1 MNYVNFAGLCRFYA
15 LGDSADT
22 ENLSDATLVLLANV
36 AKDDIAKEI
45 AKANEDFFGAVF
57 TKNLEADRREYA
69 MPDDILNN
77 IKTVEAK
84 LDGTNIS
91 RLIPFD
97 LNSFKRPTGEMDIRN
112 SFSGKEPAYDIY
124 RRAIQLYTGDAITAV
139 TGGLILRAI
148 IYPADITTAKLAST
162 DDMSVDPSEYT
173 FGFPR
178 QFHELWARRV
188 SIMYKSSQE
197 RPKALT
203 DKELLFEADLA
214 KAIAAISNPN
224 LDASVEADVPYNDGS
239 NY

>member
-15 LGDSADT
+15 LGDSSDS

-57 TKNLEADRREYA
+57 TKNLEVDRREYA

-84 LDGTNIS
+84 LDGSNIS

-112 SFSGKEPAYDIY
+112 DFAGKAPAYDIY
-124 RRAIQLYTGDAITAV
+124 RRAIQLYTGDAIIAV
-139 TGGLILRAI
+139 TGGLTLRAI
-148 IYPADITTAKLAST
+148 IYPADITTSKLAST

-178 QFHELWARRV
+178 QFHELLARRV
-188 SIMYKSSQE
+188 SIMYKSGQE

-224 LDASVEADVPYNDGS
+224 LDASVEATAPYDDGS

>member
-15 LGDSADT
+15 TGDSTDT
-22 ENLSDATLVLLANV
+22 ENLSDATLLLLANV

-112 SFSGKEPAYDIY
+112 DFAGKTPAYDIY
-124 RRAIQLYTGDAITAV
+124 RRAIQLYTGDAIIAV

-148 IYPADITTAKLAST
+148 IYPADFTAFTSST
-162 DDMSVDPSEYT
+162 DMSVDPSEYT

-178 QFHELWARRV
+178 QFHELLARRV
-188 SIMYKSSQE
+188 SIMHKSSQD
-197 RPKALT
+197 RPKSLT

-224 LDASVEADVPYNDGS
+224 LDASVEASAPYDDGS

>member
-1 MNYVNFAGLCRFYA
+1 MNYVNFAGLCRYYA

-22 ENLSDATLVLLANV
+22 ENLTDATLLLLANV

-45 AKANEDFFGAVF
+45 AKANEDFFGAVL
-57 TKNLEADRREYA
+57 TRNLEAGRREYA

-84 LDGTNIS
+84 LDGSNIS

-112 SFSGKEPAYDIY
+112 DFAGKSPAYDIY
-124 RRAIQLYTGDAITAV
+124 RRAIQLYTGDAIIDV

-148 IYPADITTAKLAST
+148 IYPADFTEFSSST
-162 DDMSVDPSEYT
+162 DMAVDPTEFT

-178 QFHELWARRV
+178 QFHELLARRV
-188 SIMYKSSQE
+188 SIMYKSGQE

-203 DKELLFEADLA
+203 DSERLYDADLA
-214 KAIAAISNPN
+214 RAIAAISNPN
-224 LDASVEADVPYNDGS
+224 LDASVEATVPDNDGS

>member
-15 LGDSADT
+15 LGDSSDST
-22 ENLSDATLVLLANV
+22 NLPDATLLLLSNV

-57 TKNLEADRREYA
+57 TKNLEANRREYA

-77 IKTVEAK
+77 LKTVEAK

-112 SFSGKEPAYDIY
+112 DFASKAPAYDIY
-124 RRAIQLYTGDAITAV
+124 RRAIQLYTGDAIIAV
-139 TGGLILRAI
+139 TAGLILRAI
-148 IYPADITTAKLAST
+148 IYPADFTAFSSS
-162 DDMSVDPSEYT
+162 DDMSVDPGIYT

-178 QFHELWARRV
+178 QFHELLARRV
-188 SIMYKSSQE
+188 SMMYKSSQD

-203 DKELLFEADLA
+203 DNERLFEADLA

-224 LDASVEADVPYNDGS
+224 LDANVEASVPYDDGS
-239 NY
+239 DY